1 MSRTVKIPDNNRPW
15 SATINGVTYGP
26 YPAGSM
32 QTVPDEVGAVIDAY
46 NSSLP
51 VENPPETVEQE
62 ITRIATQI
70 ADEKVGEAVIVT
82 FEFEGEGYATASKTN
97 GEIKAALMANKN
109 VYAALTNEDS
119 GTTYL
124 SEIDTIS
131 HDGNG
136 DHFYFELT
144 DTDTNA
150 KIVVGKSISYGDDGS
165 SWFFAMIPPSPF
177 HVALTLESATTAT
190 ADATLNEIEAAL
202 ANSIPVYVEV
212 DTGSYSLTAQGVQ
225 KIEVPGVGKQLLVQA
240 IDVSSGLLYVFYS
253 DIGDLDTTAWNLS
266 VFTLTPA
273 T

>member
-70 ADEKVGEAVIVT
+70 AEAEVGEAVIVT
-82 FEFEGEGYATASKTN
+82 FEFEGGGTATASKTN

-109 VYAALTNEDS
+109 VYASLTNEES
-119 GTTYL
+119 GMTYF
-124 SEIDTIS
+124 SEIDNIS
-131 HDGNG
+131 HDANG

-144 DTDTNA
+144 DPETGVKFALGMTR
-150 KIVVGKSISYGDDGS
+150 SYSDDGS
-165 SWFFAMIPPSPF
+165 TWIVTPIPPSPF
-177 HVALTLESATTAT
+177 YVTLTLESASTAT
-190 ADATLNEIEAAL
+190 ASATLGEIDTAL
-202 ANSIPVYVEV
+202 ASGIPVSVYV
-212 DTGSYSLTAQGVQ
+212 DTGSYKLTAQGVQ
-225 KIEVPGVGKQLLVQA
+225 MIEVPDVGKQFLVQA

-253 DIGDLDTTAWNLS
+253 DIGGNDTTAWNLS
-266 VFTLTPA
+266 AFTLTPA